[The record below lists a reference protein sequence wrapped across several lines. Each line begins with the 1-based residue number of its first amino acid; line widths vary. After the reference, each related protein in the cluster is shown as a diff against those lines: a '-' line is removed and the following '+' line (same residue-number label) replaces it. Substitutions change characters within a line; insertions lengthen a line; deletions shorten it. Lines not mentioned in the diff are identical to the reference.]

1 MFRLGLVLSRGSC
14 RSFLRELQSASVLRA
29 RGNQGAETGEAAEG
43 SLVGSK
49 SCWWALSHREWELCG
64 LRNVPLAVV
73 PVALGS
79 WRCVGNCQVEPRS
92 CAQLGGL
99 GESKEPESREFSEP
113 VPVCTSWK
121 PGWEMGLQA
130 APWRGAL
137 PGAAALMADPLLTV
151 TPQTATGA
159 ERREE
164 PLRGKG
170 QKDGASL
177 EPQQSLLEALSL
189 LSSDDW

>member
-1 MFRLGLVLSRGSC
+1 
-14 RSFLRELQSASVLRA
+14 
-29 RGNQGAETGEAAEG
+29 
-43 SLVGSK
+43 
-49 SCWWALSHREWELCG
+49 
-64 LRNVPLAVV
+64 
-73 PVALGS
+73 
-79 WRCVGNCQVEPRS
+79 
-92 CAQLGGL
+92 
-99 GESKEPESREFSEP
+99 
-113 VPVCTSWK
+113 
-121 PGWEMGLQA
+121 MGLQA

-151 TPQTATGA
+151 TSQTATGA

-170 QKDGASL
+170 QKDRASL